1 MPYISA
7 FMYSSPSLSRI
18 PRKKDTS
25 NVATESSSQNN
36 GLTHQQKSIGTRKDN
51 ENKHSKDQLVDP
63 RNMTFNRLSKLDSL
77 AQLDMQSMENGR
89 PMNNDNGSAVGNWR
103 GSSAQNTHSSGN
115 QKNGSV
121 RLPVGS
127 NRRIPESTEH
137 PQNMSKVIE
146 GSIDDWNGTSSP
158 MVPKQNYY
166 GPSSVIASIARKGDA
181 HSKTLRPDMVR
192 SSCDNRQTPL
202 PSNCPRSP
210 YDPESNGIS
219 ASSLQTNPDRWL
231 RDGVVVDRNMLPTSH
246 VNNTTILVRPV
257 NQNAKVPKV
266 LLAKCTK
273 DNTSMRR
280 TNLSPILNTNETEKS
295 VSSKNC
301 RTSEHSLINAPIPKK
316 RKKEYAIDDKD
327 VRERERNVSSGDQG
341 VEKTNEIKESDME
354 ANKQSISTFEGKSTV
369 TQTEEQSPGKKND
382 GEMNRPSHE
391 ILQEERDSTQ
401 TEGQFSKKTGLEGR
415 KENSVIERAKPS
427 NETYEIQSDLAQAE
441 GQSSEKKSKH
451 KEQHFSEKSKK
462 AKWNRILKAKLVEA
476 LAQDW
481 SWDAIQSEFIE
492 FSEEQ
497 LQRQKER
504 LRDDVDLKKQTMK
517 VMNKKGLH
525 VEEQSSEKK
534 SKHKEQHF
542 SEKSKKAKWNRI
554 LKAKLVEAL
563 AQDWSWDAIQSE
575 FSEFS
580 EKQLQRQKERLRDD
594 VDLKKQTMEVMN
606 KKRPRHTCNAVTNFQ
621 EEESENDD
629 NDDDYWLRT
638 TLQPIEPPDA
648 IPKCPATSSCKWIFN
663 KESRVLLG
671 KFAVG
676 SSESIHPEDKMFLL
690 KMMERDDISVV
701 TEGLVSGLD
710 QKMWDLNHV
719 ANCVGDK
726 YHHKIIS
733 FTNETRKSKSS
744 SNKSKARPGKKE
756 GPEDIK
762 NDDISTV
769 HEEEVACAVQSVDRR
784 AEVQSLFKEHK
795 LFYSM
800 QVRDYVSYIKKWHD
814 VFCRGEKD
822 SIFIFK
828 SFDGGK
834 ITIDVIKT
842 VLYLIDYD
850 IIKLLPRLYE
860 DFKRCFRLSDDLF
873 PGGKQCMMSSVR
885 NTLNLTLQL
894 VP

>member
-1 MPYISA
+1 M
-7 FMYSSPSLSRI
+7 
-18 PRKKDTS
+18 
-25 NVATESSSQNN
+25 ATESSSQNN

-481 SWDAIQSEFIE
+481 SWDAIQSEF
-492 FSEEQ
+492 
-497 LQRQKER
+497 
-504 LRDDVDLKKQTMK
+504 
-517 VMNKKGLH
+517 
-525 VEEQSSEKK
+525 
-534 SKHKEQHF
+534 
-542 SEKSKKAKWNRI
+542 
-554 LKAKLVEAL
+554 
-563 AQDWSWDAIQSE
+563 
-575 FSEFS
+575 SEFS

>member
-481 SWDAIQSEFIE
+481 SWDAIQSEF
-492 FSEEQ
+492 
-497 LQRQKER
+497 
-504 LRDDVDLKKQTMK
+504 
-517 VMNKKGLH
+517 
-525 VEEQSSEKK
+525 
-534 SKHKEQHF
+534 
-542 SEKSKKAKWNRI
+542 
-554 LKAKLVEAL
+554 
-563 AQDWSWDAIQSE
+563 
-575 FSEFS
+575 SEFS